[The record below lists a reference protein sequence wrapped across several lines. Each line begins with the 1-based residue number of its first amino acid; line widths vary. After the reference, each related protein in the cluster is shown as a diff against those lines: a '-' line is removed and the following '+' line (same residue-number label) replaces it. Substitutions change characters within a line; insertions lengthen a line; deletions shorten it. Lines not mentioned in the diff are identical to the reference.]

1 MIALTAVAGAIYTAA
16 IGVDVYKRQA
26 VLCAAGFN
34 LRWLLRSIAGGRIK
48 PIFWACFLWS
58 LSTIRAISAML
69 VLPDAHK
76 CSEPTNRMPA
86 LLRVRAEFATI

>member
-1 MIALTAVAGAIYTAA
+1 MALQLKRGVEVGWLAGTTGDALH
-16 IGVDVYKRQA
+16 A